1 MQLKT
6 NTIRYMALALALLA
20 TLHAP
25 AALAQPG
32 GPGRG
37 GPAQQ
42 HHPGPGGG
50 HGGLIHTLPGAA
62 VTILFAGLAY
72 SFVDGLFY
80 LPGSGGFAVVTP
92 PVGLVIPVLPPVY
105 TVVMVGPRTYYH
117 AQGVYYVRAAQGYC
131 VVQPP
136 AEPAQAAT
144 PQATALPSTVTVVLE
159 NANGSRT
166 PVTLTRTADGWQG
179 PKGELY
185 DAIPTQEQLRPYY
198 GLAAQAPGQTL

>member
-1 MQLKT
+1 MQKKNKIFGYT
-6 NTIRYMALALALLA
+6 ALTLALLA

-32 GPGRG
+32 GHARG
-37 GPAQQ
+37 GPAPQ

-50 HGGLIHTLPGAA
+50 ARGFVPALPAAA
-62 VTILFAGLAY
+62 VTILFAGLTYA
-72 SFVDGLFY
+72 FVDGLFY

-92 PVGLVIPVLPPVY
+92 PVGLVIPVLPPGC
-105 TVVMVGPRTYYH
+105 TVVMVGPRTYYR
-117 AQGVYYVRAAQGYC
+117 AQGVYYVRAAEGYA

-136 AEPAQAAT
+136 AQAAPAPAQ
-144 PQATALPSTVTVVLE
+144 QAPALPSSVTVVLE

-166 PVTLTRTADGWQG
+166 PVTLTRTADGWLG

>member
-1 MQLKT
+1 MYRKNKIFGYTAL
-6 NTIRYMALALALLA
+6 TIALLA
-20 TLHAP
+20 TLHTP

-32 GPGRG
+32 GHSRG
-37 GPAQQ
+37 GPAPQQ
-42 HHPGPGGG
+42 HPGPGGG
-50 HGGLIHTLPGAA
+50 ARGFVPALPAAA

-80 LPGSGGFAVVTP
+80 LPGSGGFAIVTP
-92 PVGLVIPVLPPVY
+92 PVGLVIPVLPPGC

-117 AQGVYYVRAAQGYC
+117 AQGVYYVRAAEGYA
-131 VVQPP
+131 VAQLPTQ
-136 AEPAQAAT
+136 AAPAQ
-144 PQATALPSTVTVVLE
+144 QATALPPNVTVVLE